1 MAITITRQL
10 DEVHS
15 TGLFEP
21 DGEPKTRVYPRG
33 VVIED
38 DREGTTIN
46 FCTNKII
53 DFILNVIKD
62 DDPPLLSEICRD
74 ALTPI
79 EYEQFCV
86 MNDISHPTIP
96 TWIRS
101 MAKLLEIIGVRYQ
114 LTSSNGF
121 VCDEI
126 HCLHIPEKQYAS
138 VLQQAHFLGVIFK
151 IHHSESAFYEGDEMN
166 PGEYIDSQQNGISF
180 VILENTMGLPTDEIY
195 ETREV
200 NQVFHGRLFE

>member
-10 DEVHS
+10 EECHS

-33 VVIED
+33 AIIED
-38 DREGTTIN
+38 DRERTTIN
-46 FCTNKII
+46 FCIDKII
-53 DFILNVIKD
+53 NGILNVAEGD
-62 DDPPLLSEICRD
+62 EPPFLSEICRD
-74 ALTPI
+74 SLTPI
-79 EYEQFCV
+79 EYERFCV
-86 MNDISHPTIP
+86 MNNISHPTIP

-101 MAKLLEIIGVRYQ
+101 MAKLLETIGVEYR

-126 HCLHIPEKQYAS
+126 HCLHIPERQYAS
-138 VLQQAHFLGVIFK
+138 VLQQAHFLGVIFN

-180 VILENTMGLPTDEIY
+180 VISENTMGLPTDKIH
-195 ETREV
+195 ETREIDR
-200 NQVFHGRLFE
+200 VFHGRLFQ